1 MIRKD
6 LLKTVIVDFH
16 KNNLPKYIKRELSV
30 DLHSNKIISIV
41 GPRRSGKTYFLYQ
54 IIDEFIGKNI
64 SKNRIV
70 YINFEDERLDL
81 RQDELDLI
89 IQSYRELYPD
99 IDINDV
105 FFFFDEIQN
114 ISGWEKFVRRI
125 YDSLSKN
132 IFITGSNSKML
143 ADEIATSLRGRTV
156 KYEVL
161 PLSFQEFLRFKG
173 VEDLSDLD
181 LYDSNVKAKML
192 YYFKEFMEWGS
203 FPEILFYEE
212 GTKIKVLQEYFDV
225 MLYRDLIERYD
236 IDEHFVLKFFIKR
249 MAESVTR
256 PLSVNNIFN
265 ELKSNGFKTGKDR
278 LYHFIEYCENAY
290 LIKRLKKYKQS
301 ILKTEL
307 AEKKIYFIDNGICR
321 AVRYFRREDYGALF
335 ENIIF
340 RENLRYGKEMYFYKE
355 KKECD
360 FVIEGTPVQVCFE
373 LIDET
378 TTKREVAGILD
389 YCKHYKRDFGII
401 ITFESDDEIIEEN
414 CKIRIIPAFKWVF
427 HRCDMNSFVY

>member
-64 SKNRIV
+64 SKNRII
-70 YINFEDERLDL
+70 YINFEDERLDF

-99 IDINDV
+99 INVNDV

-114 ISGWEKFVRRI
+114 ITGWEKFVRRI

-143 ADEIATSLRGRTV
+143 ADEIATSLRGRTI

-173 VEDLSDLD
+173 LEDLSNLD

-203 FPEILFYEE
+203 FPEILFYEDE
-212 GTKIKVLQEYFDV
+212 TKIRVLQEYFDV

-249 MAESVTR
+249 MAESVTK
-256 PLSVNNIFN
+256 PLSINKIFI
-265 ELKSNGFKTGKDR
+265 ELKSNGFKIGKDR

-307 AEKKIYFIDNGICR
+307 AEKKVYFIDNGICR
-321 AVRYFRREDYGALF
+321 AIRYFRKDDYGALF

-340 RENLRYGKEMYFYKE
+340 RENLRNGREMYFYKE

-360 FVIEGTPVQVCFE
+360 FVLEGIPVQVCFE

-378 TTKREVAGILD
+378 TKKREVSGILG
-389 YCKHYKRDFGII
+389 YCKQYKRDFGII
-401 ITFESDDEIIEEN
+401 ITFDIDDEIIGEN
-414 CKIRIIPAFKWVF
+414 CKIKIIPAFKWLF
-427 HRCDMNSFVY
+427 YRCDINCLIS